1 MDVLRL
7 ADAEQ
12 ALAEVSDSLRLAGAE
27 GELAFGILRR
37 LINEP
42 DAYGDEVTILIG
54 MRSGS
59 PVALVTMTG
68 PHPALIVGFAD
79 VAGVGFDDLVRA
91 MLETGRRPLGVN
103 GARRWSEPFAQAW
116 HDLAEATPEV
126 YRDMHAFELRTVR
139 PPQLPAGGF
148 RSAAANEAD
157 VLANWFVAFGADIRE
172 PITPDD
178 AAPRV
183 ELLLAGG
190 DLAVWEADGRAVS
203 MAAVSRRTPWSSSI
217 GFVYT
222 PPELRGRGYA
232 SAVTAALSQR
242 ELDAGQRWCSLF
254 TDQANATSNHIYA
267 DIGYEPKSEFRH
279 FTLTWLP

>member
-1 MDVLRL
+1 MDVRHL
-7 ADAEQ
+7 ADADQ
-12 ALAEVSDSLRLAGAE
+12 ALAEVGEPLRFAGAE
-27 GELAFGILRR
+27 GELSFGILRR
-37 LINEP
+37 LIGEP

-54 MRSGS
+54 MRSGG
-59 PVALVTMTG
+59 PAALVTMTG

-79 VAGVGFDDLVRA
+79 VGDVGFSDLVGA
-91 MLETGRRPLGVN
+91 MVETGRRPLGVN
-103 GARRWSEPFAQAW
+103 GARRWSEPFVQAW
-116 HDLAEATPEV
+116 HDRAGAASEV

-139 PPQLPAGGF
+139 PPRLPAGRF
-148 RSAAANEAD
+148 RAATPDEAGG
-157 VLANWFVAFGADIRE
+157 LARWFVAFGDIRE
-172 PITPDD
+172 LITLED
-178 AAPRV
+178 AARRAAV
-183 ELLLAGG
+183 LISGG
-190 DLAVWEADGRAVS
+190 DLAVWELDGEAVS

-242 ELDAGQRWCSLF
+242 ELAAGQGWCSLF

-279 FTLTWLP
+279 FTLTW

>member
-1 MDVLRL
+1 MDVRDL

-12 ALAEVSDSLRLAGAE
+12 ALAVVSEPLRFAGAE
-27 GELAFGILRR
+27 GELSFGILRR
-37 LINEP
+37 LIGEP

-54 MRSGS
+54 TRSGS
-59 PVALVTMTG
+59 PAALVTMTG

-79 VAGVGFDDLVRA
+79 VADVGFADLVAA
-91 MLETGRRPLGVN
+91 MLEAGRRPLGVN
-103 GARRWSEPFAQAW
+103 GARRWSEPFVRAW
-116 HDLAEATPEV
+116 HDLAGATPEV

-139 PPQLPAGGF
+139 PPRLPTGRF
-148 RSAAANEAD
+148 RPAAASEAGA
-157 VLANWFVAFGADIRE
+157 LARWFVAFGGDIRE
-172 PITPDD
+172 LIMPAE
-178 AAPRV
+178 AARRV
-183 ELLLAGG
+183 ALLIEGG
-190 DLAVWEADGRAVS
+190 DLAVWEDDGRAVS

-232 SAVTAALSQR
+232 GAVTAALSQR
-242 ELDAGQRWCSLF
+242 ELDAGQAWCSLF

-279 FTLTWLP
+279 FTLGW